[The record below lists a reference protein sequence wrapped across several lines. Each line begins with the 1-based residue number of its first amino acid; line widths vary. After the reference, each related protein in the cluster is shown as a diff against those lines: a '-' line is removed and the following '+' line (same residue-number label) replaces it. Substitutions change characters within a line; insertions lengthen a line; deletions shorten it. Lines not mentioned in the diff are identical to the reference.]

1 MVCKK
6 CGKVCSCT
14 VKKKRKATVRR
25 PGPARVLK
33 GTTSTMLNPPGVDIV
48 SLVRLVSDLNA
59 KTMPKVTTS
68 PTMVSTG
75 VGTSP
80 TMVSTGVGTSP
91 TMDLSPLIK
100 RIASVKSTPK
110 VSTGTSTTSM
120 DLSPLIKRIASA
132 KSVPKVSTGV
142 GTEMPQMASTG
153 VGTVTPSMVSTG
165 VGTLSPT
172 MVSTGTGTTSMNLL
186 PLISRIASAK
196 SVPKVDASVGT
207 TQRATPYKSG
217 FMSILPEV
225 QRAAAISERAIAS
238 KTFTETKGTG
248 TRTLTVPQVEALL
261 EQGQIIR
268 PPGGRLPAGERQ
280 ARELAQA
287 AQAAATEAEGNRP
300 PM

>member
-1 MVCKK
+1 
-6 CGKVCSCT
+6 
-14 VKKKRKATVRR
+14 
-25 PGPARVLK
+25 
-33 GTTSTMLNPPGVDIV
+33 MLNPPGVDIV

-59 KTMPKVTTS
+59 KSMPKVTTS

-80 TMVSTGVGTSP
+80 TMVSTGVSTSP

-100 RIASVKSTPK
+100 RIA
-110 VSTGTSTTSM
+110 
-120 DLSPLIKRIASA
+120 
-132 KSVPKVSTGV
+132 
-142 GTEMPQMASTG
+142 
-153 VGTVTPSMVSTG
+153 TV
-165 VGTLSPT
+165 
-172 MVSTGTGTTSMNLL
+172 
-186 PLISRIASAK
+186 K

-207 TQRATPYKSG
+207 TQRTTPYKSG